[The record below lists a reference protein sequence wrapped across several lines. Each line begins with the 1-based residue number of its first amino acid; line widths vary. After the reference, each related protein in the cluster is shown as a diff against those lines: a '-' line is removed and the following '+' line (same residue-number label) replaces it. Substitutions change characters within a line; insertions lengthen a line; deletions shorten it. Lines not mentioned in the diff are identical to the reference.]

1 MRIETD
7 GHPATAAELFSTY
20 GHFTAMQVRDGGVQG
35 LSNHLDRLDAA
46 HRELFGRELPGERVR
61 DLVRHALAGAA
72 GTADAA
78 DAAGTADASV
88 RVLLRDAER
97 ISVSVAEPHH
107 PPAVPQRLRS
117 VQYLR
122 PFPHLKH
129 LGSFAQLEW
138 ARRVRLDGYDDA
150 LLTAPDGAFA
160 ESSIAN
166 IGFLR
171 DDGTV
176 VWPDAQQ
183 LHGIAMQLVEATTP
197 STRRTVRRDDVAAFA
212 GAFLVNSI
220 GVVAVAS
227 IDDVPLPEPGP
238 LLAGVVERL
247 DAVPWD
253 RV

>member
-7 GHPATAAELFSTY
+7 GRPATAAELFSTY

-35 LSNHLDRLDAA
+35 LSNHLDRLDTA
-46 HRELFGRELPGERVR
+46 HRELFGRDLPGDRVR
-61 DLVRHALAGAA
+61 ELVRHAL
-72 GTADAA
+72 
-78 DAAGTADASV
+78 AGTADASV

-97 ISVSVAEPHH
+97 VSVSVAEPHR

-150 LLTAPDGAFA
+150 VLTAPDGALA

-166 IGFLR
+166 LGFLR
-171 DDGTV
+171 DDGAV
-176 VWPDAQQ
+176 VWPDAPQ
-183 LHGIAMQLVEATTP
+183 LHGVAMQLVEATTP
-197 STRRTVRRDDVAAFA
+197 STRRVVRRDDVAAFA

-247 DAVPWD
+247 ADVPWE

>member
-7 GHPATAAELFSTY
+7 GRPATAAELFSTY
-20 GHFTAMQVRDGGVQG
+20 GHFTAMQVRDGAVQG

-61 DLVRHALAGAA
+61 DLVRHALAG
-72 GTADAA
+72 
-78 DAAGTADASV
+78 TADASV

-97 ISVSVAEPHH
+97 VSVSVAEPRD
-107 PPAVPQRLRS
+107 PPAAPQRLRS

-138 ARRVRLDGYDDA
+138 ARRVRIDGYDDA
-150 LLTAPDGAFA
+150 LLTAPDGGLA

-171 DDGTV
+171 DDGAV
-176 VWPDAQQ
+176 VWPDAPQ

-197 STRRTVRRDDVAAFA
+197 STRRVVRRDDVAAFA
-212 GAFLVNSI
+212 GAFLINSI

-247 DAVPWD
+247 AAVPWE

>member
-7 GHPATAAELFSTY
+7 GRPATAADLFSTY
-20 GHFTAMQVRDGGVQG
+20 GHFTAMQVRDGAVQG
-35 LSNHLDRLDAA
+35 FSNHLDRLDAA
-46 HRELFGRELPGERVR
+46 HRELFGRQLPGERVR
-61 DLVRHALAGAA
+61 DLVRHALAG
-72 GTADAA
+72 
-78 DAAGTADASV
+78 TADASV
-88 RVLLRDAER
+88 RVLLRDAEQV
-97 ISVSVAEPHH
+97 SVSVAEPHH
-107 PPAVPQRLRS
+107 PPATPQRLRS
-117 VQYLR
+117 VRYLR

-150 LLTAPDGAFA
+150 LLTAPDGALA

-166 IGFLR
+166 LGFLQ
-171 DDGTV
+171 DDGAV
-176 VWPDAQQ
+176 VWPDAPQ

-197 STRRTVRRDDVAAFA
+197 STRRVVRRDDVAAFA

-227 IDDVPLPEPGP
+227 IDEVPLPGPGP
-238 LLAGVVERL
+238 LLAGVLERL
-247 DAVPWD
+247 AAVPWE

>member
-1 MRIETD
+1 VRIETD
-7 GHPATAAELFSTY
+7 GRPATAAELFATY
-20 GHFTAMQVRDGGVQG
+20 GHFTAMQVRNGAVQG

-46 HRELFGRELPGERVR
+46 HRELFGRELSGERVR
-61 DLVRHALAGAA
+61 DLVRHALA
-72 GTADAA
+72 D
-78 DAAGTADASV
+78 TADASV

-97 ISVSVAEPHH
+97 VSVSVAEPHD

-150 LLTAPDGAFA
+150 LLTAPDGALA

-166 IGFLR
+166 LGFLR
-171 DDGTV
+171 DDGAV
-176 VWPDAQQ
+176 VWPDAPQ
-183 LHGIAMQLVEATTP
+183 LHGVAMQLVEATTP
-197 STRRTVRRDDVAAFA
+197 STQRVVRLNDVAAFA
-212 GAFLVNSI
+212 GAFLINSI

-227 IDDVPLPEPGP
+227 VDDVPLPEPGP

-247 DAVPWD
+247 AAVPWE

>member
-46 HRELFGRELPGERVR
+46 HRELFGRQLPGERVR
-61 DLVRHALAGAA
+61 DLVRHALA
-72 GTADAA
+72 D
-78 DAAGTADASV
+78 TADASV

-97 ISVSVAEPHH
+97 VSVSVAEPRQS
-107 PPAVPQRLRS
+107 PAAPQRLRS

-171 DDGTV
+171 DDGAV
-176 VWPDAQQ
+176 VWPDAPQ

-197 STRRTVRRDDVAAFA
+197 STRRVVRRDDVAAFA

-220 GVVAVAS
+220 GVVAVTT

-247 DAVPWD
+247 AAVPSEP
-253 RV
+253 V

>member
-7 GHPATAAELFSTY
+7 GRPATATELFSTY
-20 GHFTAMQVRDGGVQG
+20 GHFTAMQVRDAAVQG

-61 DLVRHALAGAA
+61 DLVRHALAG
-72 GTADAA
+72 
-78 DAAGTADASV
+78 TADASV

-97 ISVSVAEPHH
+97 VSVSVAEPHD
-107 PPAVPQRLRS
+107 PPAPPLRLRS

-150 LLTAPDGAFA
+150 LLTAPDGALA

-166 IGFLR
+166 LGFLR
-171 DDGTV
+171 DDGAV
-176 VWPDAQQ
+176 VWPDAPQ

-197 STRRTVRRDDVAAFA
+197 STRRVVRRDDVAAFA

-247 DAVPWD
+247 AAVPWD

>member
-7 GHPATAAELFSTY
+7 GRPATAAELFSTY

-35 LSNHLDRLDAA
+35 LSNHLDRLDTA
-46 HRELFGRELPGERVR
+46 HRELFGRQLPGERVR
-61 DLVRHALAGAA
+61 DLVRHAL
-72 GTADAA
+72 
-78 DAAGTADASV
+78 AGTADASV

-97 ISVSVAEPHH
+97 VSVSVAEPHG
-107 PPAVPQRLRS
+107 PPAAPQRLRS

-150 LLTAPDGAFA
+150 LLTAPDGALA

-166 IGFLR
+166 LGFLR
-171 DDGTV
+171 DDGAV
-176 VWPDAQQ
+176 VWPDAPQ

-197 STRRTVRRDDVAAFA
+197 STRRVVRRDDVAGFA

-220 GVVAVAS
+220 GAVAVAS
-227 IDDVPLPEPGP
+227 IDDVPLPAPGP
-238 LLAGVVERL
+238 LLAGVVDRL
-247 DAVPWD
+247 ADVPWE

>member
-7 GHPATAAELFSTY
+7 GRPATAAELFSTY
-20 GHFTAMQVRDGGVQG
+20 GHFTAMQVRDGAVQG
-35 LSNHLDRLDAA
+35 LSNHLDRLDGA
-46 HRELFGRELPGERVR
+46 HRELFGRELPGERIR
-61 DLVRHALAGAA
+61 DLVRHALAG
-72 GTADAA
+72 TADT
-78 DAAGTADASV
+78 AGTADASV

-97 ISVSVAEPHH
+97 VSVSVAEPNR
-107 PPAVPQRLRS
+107 PPVAPQRLRS

-150 LLTAPDGAFA
+150 LLTAPDGALA

-171 DDGTV
+171 DDGAV
-176 VWPDAQQ
+176 IWPDAPQ
-183 LHGIAMQLVEATTP
+183 LHGVAMQLVESTTP
-197 STRRTVRRDDVAAFA
+197 STRRVVRRDDVAAFA

-227 IDDVPLPEPGP
+227 IDDVPLPAPGP
-238 LLAGVVERL
+238 LLGGVVERL
-247 DAVPWD
+247 AAVPWE

>member
-1 MRIETD
+1 VRIETD
-7 GHPATAAELFSTY
+7 GRPATAAELFSTY

-46 HRELFGRELPGERVR
+46 HRELFGRRLPGERVR
-61 DLVRHALAGAA
+61 DLVRHALAS
-72 GTADAA
+72 TA

-97 ISVSVAEPHH
+97 ISVSVTEPHD

-150 LLTAPDGAFA
+150 LLTAPDGALA

-171 DDGTV
+171 DDGAV
-176 VWPDAQQ
+176 VWPEAPQ

-197 STRRTVRRDDVAAFA
+197 SARHVVRRDDVAAFA

-227 IDDVPLPEPGP
+227 IDDVPRPAPGP

-247 DAVPWD
+247 ADVPWD

>member
-7 GHPATAAELFSTY
+7 GRPATATELFSTY
-20 GHFTAMQVRDGGVQG
+20 GHFTAMQVRDGAVQG

-61 DLVRHALAGAA
+61 DLVRHALAG
-72 GTADAA
+72 
-78 DAAGTADASV
+78 TADASV
-88 RVLLRDAER
+88 RVLLRDAEQV
-97 ISVSVAEPHH
+97 SVSVAEPHH
-107 PPAVPQRLRS
+107 PPAVPQRLRT

-150 LLTAPDGAFA
+150 LLTAPDGALA

-171 DDGTV
+171 EDGAV
-176 VWPDAQQ
+176 VWPDAPQ
-183 LHGIAMQLVEATTP
+183 LHGVAMQLVEATTP
-197 STRRTVRRDDVAAFA
+197 STRRVVRREDVAAFA

-227 IDDVPLPEPGP
+227 IDDVPLPAPGP

-247 DAVPWD
+247 AAVPWE

>member
-1 MRIETD
+1 VRIETD
-7 GHPATAAELFSTY
+7 GRPATAAELFATY
-20 GHFTAMQVRDGGVQG
+20 GHFTAMQVRDGAVQG

-46 HRELFGRELPGERVR
+46 HRELFGRELSGERVR
-61 DLVRHALAGAA
+61 DLVRHALA
-72 GTADAA
+72 D
-78 DAAGTADASV
+78 TADASV

-97 ISVSVAEPHH
+97 VSVSVAEPHD

-150 LLTAPDGAFA
+150 LLTAPDGALA

-166 IGFLR
+166 LGFLR
-171 DDGTV
+171 DDGAV
-176 VWPDAQQ
+176 VWPDAPQ
-183 LHGIAMQLVEATTP
+183 LHGVAMQLAEATTP
-197 STRRTVRRDDVAAFA
+197 STQRVVRLNDVAAFA
-212 GAFLVNSI
+212 GAFLINSI

-227 IDDVPLPEPGP
+227 VDDVPLPEPGP

-247 DAVPWD
+247 AAVPWE

>member
-1 MRIETD
+1 VRIETD
-7 GHPATAAELFSTY
+7 GRPATAAELFATY
-20 GHFTAMQVRDGGVQG
+20 GHFTAMQVRDGAVQG

-61 DLVRHALAGAA
+61 DLVRHALAG
-72 GTADAA
+72 
-78 DAAGTADASV
+78 TADASV

-97 ISVSVAEPHH
+97 VSVSVAEPHD

-150 LLTAPDGAFA
+150 LLTAPDGALA

-166 IGFLR
+166 LGFLR
-171 DDGTV
+171 DDGAV
-176 VWPDAQQ
+176 VWPDAPQ
-183 LHGIAMQLVEATTP
+183 LHGVAMQLVEATTP
-197 STRRTVRRDDVAAFA
+197 STQRVVRLNDVAAFA
-212 GAFLVNSI
+212 GAFLINSI

-227 IDDVPLPEPGP
+227 VDDVPLPEPGP

-247 DAVPWD
+247 AAVPWE

>member
-7 GHPATAAELFSTY
+7 GRPATAAELFSTF

-61 DLVRHALAGAA
+61 DLVRHALAG
-72 GTADAA
+72 
-78 DAAGTADASV
+78 TADASV

-97 ISVSVAEPHH
+97 VSVSVAEPRD
-107 PPAVPQRLRS
+107 PPAAPQRLRS

-150 LLTAPDGAFA
+150 LLTAPDGTLA

-171 DDGTV
+171 DDGAV
-176 VWPDAQQ
+176 VWPDAPQ

-197 STRRTVRRDDVAAFA
+197 STRRVVRRDDVAAFA

-220 GVVAVAS
+220 GVVAVTT

-247 DAVPWD
+247 ATVPWD

>member
-1 MRIETD
+1 VHIETD
-7 GHPATAAELFSTY
+7 GRPATAAELFSTY
-20 GHFTAMQVRDGGVQG
+20 GHFTAMQVRDGAVQG
-35 LSNHLDRLDAA
+35 LANHLDRLDAA
-46 HRELFGRELPGERVR
+46 HRELFGRDLPGERVR
-61 DLVRHALAGAA
+61 ELVRHALAGAA
-72 GTADAA
+72 G
-78 DAAGTADASV
+78 AGAADASV
-88 RVLLRDAER
+88 RVLLRDAEQV
-97 ISVSVAEPHH
+97 SVSVAEPHH
-107 PPAVPQRLRS
+107 PPAAAQRLRS

-138 ARRVRLDGYDDA
+138 ARRVRLDRYDDA

-171 DDGTV
+171 DDGAV
-176 VWPDAQQ
+176 VWPDAPQ

-220 GVVAVAS
+220 GAVAVAS
-227 IDDVPLPEPGP
+227 IDDVPLTEPGP

-247 DAVPWD
+247 AAVPWE
-253 RV
+253 RI